1 MTDYAL
7 VLTVNYPGDAAHNT
21 KPNQTAYSLSGN
33 AAQTLKKHGKQQY
46 KPLKTPTHIRQ
57 HHLRKSNAMGASITG
72 VVVAGCFSVLV
83 ALIHTMR
90 KENRKDHGEV
100 QRSLGRIEQKIDGHT
115 ENHK

>member
-1 MTDYAL
+1 MTYEEAIAM
-7 VLTVNYPGDAAHNT
+7 YPHDSVHIQVDGVVRPMTPAEYEAFIE
-21 KPNQTAYSLSGN
+21 
-33 AAQTLKKHGKQQY
+33 KQVEY
-46 KPLKTPTHIRQ
+46 VPTT
-57 HHLRKSNAMGASITG
+57 NAMGASITG